1 MKSCAAHAAVLLVL
15 AAGAGC
21 GKRAVVEQS
30 SSTAFDAEARGEESH
45 STSLRL
51 TGDPEELMRDAGRAE
66 RAGDFETAVAA
77 YEKLLDTPAVEN
89 EVREE
94 ALYRLG
100 MAYGDVRNG
109 SRNYEA
115 AVREL
120 TRFLEAYP
128 DSKYAETA
136 EASREKF
143 RELLEP

>member
-1 MKSCAAHAAVLLVL
+1 VRSSALLGAVLLL
-15 AAGAGC
+15 LIAGIGC

-30 SSTAFDAEARGEESH
+30 SSTEFDAEARREESH

-66 RAGDFETAVAA
+66 RAGDFEAAIAA
-77 YEKLLDTPAVEN
+77 YEKLLDTPGVED

-120 TRFLEAYP
+120 TRFLETYP